1 MEKQHYK
8 NENIERKY
16 SKVKNTLL
24 ESEKDFIELNCIE
37 LRYRIADIK
46 REKED
51 IDIFEE
57 EEMKKIRPIKN
68 TWYDWVINFIPKPIR
83 KSVSVLK
90 GKVLNLYKKK
100 TPEQTVLET
109 NTPEKQTVYGRGK
122 KLSKPRKQNIKKPF
136 T

>member
-37 LRYRIADIK
+37 LRYRVADIK

-57 EEMKKIRPIKN
+57 EEMKKIRP
-68 TWYDWVINFIPKPIR
+68 
-83 KSVSVLK
+83 L
-90 GKVLNLYKKK
+90 
-100 TPEQTVLET
+100 
-109 NTPEKQTVYGRGK
+109 
-122 KLSKPRKQNIKKPF
+122 
-136 T
+136 

>member
-37 LRYRIADIK
+37 LRDRVAYIK

-109 NTPEKQTVYGRGK
+109 NTPEKQTVYRRGK
-122 KLSKPRKQNIKKPF
+122 KLSKPRKQNIKNPF